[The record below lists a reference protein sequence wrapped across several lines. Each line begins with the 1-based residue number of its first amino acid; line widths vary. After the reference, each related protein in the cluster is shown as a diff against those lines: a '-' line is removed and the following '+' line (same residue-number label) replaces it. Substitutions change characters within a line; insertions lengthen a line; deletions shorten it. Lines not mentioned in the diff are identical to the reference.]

1 MQRFISIE
9 GVDGAG
15 KSSHLE
21 FIAHVLRDHGH
32 DVVLTREPGGTP
44 VGEKIRAILLSDA
57 MTAHTETLLMFAAR
71 NEHVEHVILPA
82 LKSGKTVLSDR
93 FLDSSRAY
101 QGGGKGVDPMYLWN
115 LETLTC
121 PVRPALTFVFDVSPA
136 VARARMQG
144 REMDRFESESAAFH
158 ERVREVFLALAADEP
173 GRVRIIDANRPMPA
187 IRVDLARH
195 LTQFCADVAEIPAV
209 SGRTAQRKLAF
220 V

>member
-1 MQRFISIE
+1 MHRFISIE

-15 KSSHLE
+15 KSSHLD
-21 FIAHVLRDHGH
+21 FIAQVLREHGH

-57 MTAHTETLLMFAAR
+57 MAAHTETLLMFAAR
-71 NEHVEHVILPA
+71 NEHVERVILPA

-121 PVRPALTFVFDVSPA
+121 PVRPALTFVFDVPPA

-144 REMDRFESESAAFH
+144 RELDRFESEGATFH
-158 ERVREVFLALAADEP
+158 ERVRAAFLALAEDEP
-173 GRVRIIDANRPMPA
+173 GRVRIIDANRSMAA
-187 IRVDLARH
+187 IRAELAKH
-195 LTQFCADVAEIPAV
+195 LKDFCTNTVAAPVAACLP
-209 SGRTAQRKLAF
+209 SQRKLALA
-220 V
+220 